1 MPVIGPT
8 VRLHPRPLGA
18 HWPHVTHGPPHC
30 RVHFSPRGSRSQP
43 EPPWSPA
50 ACPPAGPPA
59 ALSHWPSLSSPKP
72 GHPGA
77 LEATPA
83 RQKMASAEDD
93 GDRLLRDYA
102 NGFMVSQV
110 PVWGLAPLGTR
121 GPQGRGLGRGSG
133 RPLLP
138 GDGSPCGEQK
148 VLGRWPRGHGDPS
161 APCLPPETLSG
172 KHVCKRVTGSRW
184 GCRGDGGHGN
194 TGCNALRAAAAGA
207 PVRPHSTQEVVAR
220 SLVFLFSIP
229 ESFSFMGDTTGQ
241 VHAEVR

>member
-1 MPVIGPT
+1 MPVIGPA

-18 HWPHVTHGPPHC
+18 HWPHVTHGPPRC
-30 RVHFSPRGSRSQP
+30 RAHFSPRGSRSQP

-50 ACPPAGPPA
+50 ARPPAGPPA
-59 ALSHWPSLSSPKP
+59 APSCWPSPSSPKP
-72 GHPGA
+72 GHSGA

-133 RPLLP
+133 RPLPP
-138 GDGSPCGEQK
+138 GDGCPAVSRRSWDAGPGATGPC
-148 VLGRWPRGHGDPS
+148 R
-161 APCLPPETLSG
+161 PPGTLSG

-194 TGCNALRAAAAGA
+194 TGCSALRAAAAGA
-207 PVRPHSTQEVVAR
+207 RVRPHSTQDVVAR